1 MVSSNF
7 VEESDDSEVESDTE
21 DNLLPL
27 KKPAWVDEDDET
39 EEMYAV
45 LSKLISIKRC
55 HKQIVFNSLHF
66 SLIYLNTFGYENVLT
81 IFF

>member
-7 VEESDDSEVESDTE
+7 VEESDDSEAENDTE
-21 DNLLPL
+21 DNFLPL

-45 LSKLISIKRC
+45 LSKLISVKRC
-55 HKQIVFNSLHF
+55 H
-66 SLIYLNTFGYENVLT
+66 
-81 IFF
+81 